1 MMTGNNHHL
10 LKIFFNG
17 MEKTTFCLLL
27 FLSFTVTASA
37 NAGHSPG
44 SEQVLP
50 LSQATET
57 AGSGTF
63 PVKPPDQLLPA
74 VTADRKVTDRLF
86 SGIHTID
93 FTLGVLPDTQAYS
106 QSLPEI
112 FPKMNHWFVANR
124 EALNLK
130 YIVHLGDIVN
140 NLDQSYQWRT
150 ASQAM
155 RIFEQFS
162 VPYGVIAGNH
172 DVGDSF
178 DYQIYSQYFGEN
190 RFRSYPW
197 YGGSYKNN
205 RGHYD
210 LISAGGKKFIMIGM
224 GWGIGNEEVDWL
236 NRMLKQYK
244 DRTAILYVHEY
255 LNGESQ
261 RSIEGNL
268 IFDKV
273 VRPNANVRIVLS
285 GHFYGAARREDA
297 IDDNLDGKPDRKV
310 MQILSDYQ
318 SLQGGQ
324 GFIRVMG
331 FDLSHGN
338 VYVRTFSPLNGK
350 THVFKKDQDNFTFSL
365 NLDDQK

>member
-1 MMTGNNHHL
+1 MTGNNRHL
-10 LKIFFNG
+10 LKRVLAWMGKSFFG
-17 MEKTTFCLLL
+17 LLL
-27 FLSFTVTASA
+27 FLSITATSSASA
-37 NAGHSPG
+37 GLSPG
-44 SEQVLP
+44 SEQVP
-50 LSQATET
+50 TFSRTTVTNGPE
-57 AGSGTF
+57 SF

-74 VTADRKVTDRLF
+74 ASVNRKVTSPLF
-86 SGIHTID
+86 TGIHTID

-106 QSLPEI
+106 QTLPEI
-112 FPKMNHWFVANR
+112 FPKMNHWFVGNR

-130 YIVHLGDIVN
+130 YIFHLGDIVN
-140 NLDQSYQWRT
+140 NLDQPYQWRT

-172 DVGDSF
+172 DVGDGI
-178 DYQIYSQYFGEN
+178 DYQIYGQYFGEN
-190 RFRSYPW
+190 RFKSYPW

-210 LISAGGKKFIMIGM
+210 LISTGGKKFIMIGM

-236 NRMLKQYK
+236 NQTLKQYK

-255 LNGESQ
+255 LNGEGQ

-268 IFDKV
+268 IFEKV
-273 VRPNANVRIVLS
+273 VRPNANVRMVLS
-285 GHFYGAARREDA
+285 GHFYGAARREDK
-297 IDDNLDGKPDRKV
+297 IDDNLDGQPDRKV

-318 SLQGGQ
+318 SLEGGQ

-331 FDLSHGN
+331 FDLNHGN

-350 THVFKKDQDNFTFSL
+350 THVFKNDQDNFMFSL
-365 NLDDQK
+365 QMD